1 MGRPHRTGI
10 MQRFE
15 HQNWFFD
22 VGHELFAYVMCVFVF
37 VFCTRIYY
45 DILRLSLYVV
55 NNSGAN
61 KEVLQNYCK
70 TG

>member
-22 VGHELFAYVMCVFVF
+22 VGHVFSAIICICHVCVCVCFLY
-37 VFCTRIYY
+37 TH
-45 DILRLSLYVV
+45 ILRYITIVPLR
-55 NNSGAN
+55 G
-61 KEVLQNYCK
+61 E
-70 TG
+70 